1 MKLRMLPRKSNSV
14 CGDTSEG
21 AWFRPGPPHR
31 SQRIHPYPGA
41 ALRGDAVYTSDDAKR
56 RLEIMARQIFVR
68 FKALLMQPSVFAYA
82 ERHDNIEA
90 IYKKLKEK
98 RDTADVTKLLK
109 ELHKIVNQ
117 AIQAQAPGED
127 HAEGLSVDLSL
138 IDFEK
143 LRDEFARKVRRKHA
157 ALQDI
162 RQLIEDKLA
171 QMLARNPMLMA
182 LADNIESSSPP
193 S

>member
-1 MKLRMLPRKSNSV
+1 MGFDPVRFTGATGFTRIQAL
-14 CGDTSEG
+14 GD
-21 AWFRPGPPHR
+21 AV
-31 SQRIHPYPGA
+31 
-41 ALRGDAVYTSDDAKR
+41 DAVYTSDDAKR
-56 RLEIMARQIFVR
+56 RFEIMARQVFMR

-90 IYKKLKEK
+90 TYKKLQEK
-98 RDTADVTKLLK
+98 RDTADVTQVLK
-109 ELHKIVNQ
+109 ELHKIVKE

-127 HAEGLSVDLSL
+127 HAEGLSVDLSR

-143 LRDEFARKVRRKHA
+143 LRDEFTRKVRRKHA

-171 QMLARNPMLMA
+171 QMLVVAGFQAKWPDFAIGHTLLMQ
-182 LADNIESSSPP
+182 P
-193 S
+193 